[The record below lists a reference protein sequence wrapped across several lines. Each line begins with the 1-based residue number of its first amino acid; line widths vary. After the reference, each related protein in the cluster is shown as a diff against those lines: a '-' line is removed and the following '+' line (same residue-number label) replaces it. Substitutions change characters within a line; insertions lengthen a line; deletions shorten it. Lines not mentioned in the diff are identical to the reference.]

1 MAKEGRGFYDTN
13 VLVAYLFREEDRFGV
28 AKEVL
33 EKHVVK
39 ALSIISLHE
48 IHMYSIR
55 FGVED
60 KFIEVKESLHKLF
73 RVEPLSQDVCVKAS
87 HLRKSYGV
95 PEVDSLILATAVFLE
110 YNYFYTFDDDFK
122 ELNNK
127 VIEKTMVRYLA

>member
-1 MAKEGRGFYDTN
+1 
-13 VLVAYLFREEDRFGV
+13 
-28 AKEVL
+28 
-33 EKHVVK
+33 
-39 ALSIISLHE
+39 
-48 IHMYSIR
+48 
-55 FGVED
+55 
-60 KFIEVKESLHKLF
+60 
-73 RVEPLSQDVCVKAS
+73 VCVKAS